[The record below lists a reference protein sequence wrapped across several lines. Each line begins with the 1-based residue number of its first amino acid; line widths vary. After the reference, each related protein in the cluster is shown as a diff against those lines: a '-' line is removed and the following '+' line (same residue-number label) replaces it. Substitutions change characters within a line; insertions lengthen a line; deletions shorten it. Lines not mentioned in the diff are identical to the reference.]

1 MSVKDPSGKTH
12 EVVTVSLQMILYR
25 VAMHLNEILLRY
37 IFHTSPEETAL
48 CKSY

>member
-12 EVVTVSLQMILYR
+12 EVGTVNLQMILHC
-25 VAMHLNEILLRY
+25 VATHLNEMLLSY

-48 CKSY
+48 CRSY